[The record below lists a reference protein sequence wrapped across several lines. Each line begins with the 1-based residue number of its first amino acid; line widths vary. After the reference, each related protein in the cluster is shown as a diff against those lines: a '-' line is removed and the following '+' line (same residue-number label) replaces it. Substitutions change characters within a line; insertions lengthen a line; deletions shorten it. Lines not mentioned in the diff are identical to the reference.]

1 MEAKKEEEEKYI
13 VETETT
19 EVAKTAMV
27 ERKVKENIA
36 EPMESVAPTAPNLDT
51 RTTDTN
57 TKQLLKTCKEVVQP
71 VANGFTLHDG
81 VQ

>member
-36 EPMESVAPTAPNLDT
+36 EPMEIVASTAPNLDT